1 MKYITLTIIASALT
15 SCAHTRHTV
24 YDPATGNKVSTTLL
38 GGDYGIAKTGDEY
51 GGGRTYASNDT
62 ATRIT
67 ISSKGDMVIDGAIDH
82 STRAAIQSDAAVKIT
97 SNVAKLVGWIKMLDT
112 LGDILEPKGDSGGHD
127 SAHAKPKGESG
138 GGDSAPAKPGDGN
151 GGDDSSHAKP
161 ADSNG
166 GGVGNGGK
174 PHPVDPNKGPGKGD
188 GGKPHPDNSN
198 GGGVGNGGKPHPVDP
213 NKGPGKGN
221 QRKG

>member
-67 ISSKGDMVIDGAIDH
+67 ISSKGDMAIDGAIDH
-82 STRAAIQSDAAVKIT
+82 STRATIQADAAVKIT

-151 GGDDSSHAKP
+151 GGDYSSHAKP